1 MTVARA
7 HNPIKRVAPFHMTL
21 APWIAINQFILSH
34 AFVNNL
40 AMISAGARHPRPAT
54 RRTAPSTG
62 PPLPTW
68 DPGPS
73 KISEGCDVMG
83 GGGGGEPPAHPCRV
97 LPQKHAKGICQAQI
111 VGQSL
116 GRVACSFVWQLPAFR
131 RVGRSFAARA
141 PLAGH
146 PPDLIRADIPG
157 AQTAC
162 SASVRGRKRCCAAR
176 RRWVRACWASSPR
189 PGSSEQGQARPSRAG
204 CGPCTA
210 PSGRAARVLAPP
222 HTTTSCS

>member
-83 GGGGGEPPAHPCRV
+83 GEGGGGGAT
-97 LPQKHAKGICQAQI
+97 
-111 VGQSL
+111 
-116 GRVACSFVWQLPAFR
+116 
-131 RVGRSFAARA
+131 RA
-141 PLAGH
+141 PMPGPPPKACKRHLSNANCGPEFRACRLLFCVAAPCVPEGRKELRGPGASRWPSTRPDSGGH
-146 PPDLIRADIPG
+146 PGRTDRLQCIRA
-157 AQTAC
+157 
-162 SASVRGRKRCCAAR
+162 R
-176 RRWVRACWASSPR
+176 
-189 PGSSEQGQARPSRAG
+189 
-204 CGPCTA
+204 
-210 PSGRAARVLAPP
+210 
-222 HTTTSCS
+222 